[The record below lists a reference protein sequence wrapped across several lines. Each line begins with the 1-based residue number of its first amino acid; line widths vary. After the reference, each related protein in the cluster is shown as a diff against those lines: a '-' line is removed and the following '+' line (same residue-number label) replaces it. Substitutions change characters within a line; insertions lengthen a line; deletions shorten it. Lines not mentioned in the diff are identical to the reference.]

1 MHSLQLLS
9 CKGKMA
15 PKNSFWLSKQHEN
28 VVSVHSVYLKMWAAL
43 EKKKRWGG
51 LSLFLKLFLSI
62 NNRIKNLHNK
72 GYLFLMQVQDAG
84 VNKTNS

>member
-43 EKKKRWGG
+43 EKKKKKARG
-51 LSLFLKLFLSI
+51 
-62 NNRIKNLHNK
+62 IK
-72 GYLFLMQVQDAG
+72 FV
-84 VNKTNS
+84 S